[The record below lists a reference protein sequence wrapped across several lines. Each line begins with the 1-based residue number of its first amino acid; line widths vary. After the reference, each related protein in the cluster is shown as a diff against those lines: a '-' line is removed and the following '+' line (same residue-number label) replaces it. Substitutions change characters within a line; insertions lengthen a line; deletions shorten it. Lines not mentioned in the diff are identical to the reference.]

1 MNSRNS
7 SELDLEHG
15 LPTTP
20 ADVEAL
26 RRINRSQSVP
36 TEEYLRF
43 LASLTPGPAAALRT
57 RPGPRGLPFVLP

>member
-1 MNSRNS
+1 MSSRDS
-7 SELDLEHG
+7 SELDLESG
-15 LPTTP
+15 LPTTA

-26 RRINRSQSVP
+26 RRISRSQSVT

-43 LASLTPGPAAALRT
+43 LASLTPESAAVLRA